1 MSAFGGK
8 ADMTGCGCLLSR
20 SLLGVKRTLPFAA
33 HMCARER
40 TRTGRLHCDVSAVYR
55 RRQDGSV
62 AAHRRYLRRT
72 PHKTRVE
79 LLYRANAALLHC
91 RTRLGADE
99 VEHTF
104 DTLLPKGAET
114 PEVWPPN
121 ASRMRA
127 HGKCLDHVGA
137 TTEPAVD
144 DHRHATVHCRDDFW
158 KRVDC

>member
-1 MSAFGGK
+1 MSANDQSG
-8 ADMTGCGCLLSR
+8 
-20 SLLGVKRTLPFAA
+20 
-33 HMCARER
+33 
-40 TRTGRLHCDVSAVYR
+40 
-55 RRQDGSV
+55 RRQHGPDVG
-62 AAHRRYLRRT
+62 AHRRYSHRT

-79 LLYRANAALLHC
+79 LLYRANTTLLHC

-99 VEHTF
+99 VEHALNAHLT
-104 DTLLPKGAET
+104 KGAET

-144 DHRHATVHCRDDFW
+144 DHRHAAVHCRDDFW